1 MARMANLRVMSWRGD
16 TKVTYDVE
24 KATAGDAEQVAAV
37 QEAERIFREERA
49 RGATAFRIEADE
61 VATRIDAFDR
71 SAEQIVMVPRIAGG

>member
-16 TKVTYDVE
+16 TRVDYDVE
-24 KATAGDAEQVAAV
+24 KATAGDADQVAAV

-61 VATRIDAFDR
+61 AAIRIDAFDR
-71 SAEQIVMVPRIAGG
+71 TAEQIVMVPRIAGG

>member
-49 RGATAFRIEADE
+49 RGATAFRIEPDE